1 MPWKGLTMPN
11 VDYQWVREQL
21 QENKTRVGVG
31 NTVLELLAAWE
42 KGKHTE
48 KQNEEVIELFSKLAQ
63 NIPLKQSNADETW
76 VQAQPGQ
83 IAVSDVVRVKF
94 DAFKDDTGRMHN
106 GRQGKVVA
114 VRYGDVI
121 FKSTDGK
128 MPLLDGVHYSPYN
141 LEKRIK

>member
-1 MPWKGLTMPN
+1 MPS

-21 QENKTRVGVG
+21 QAHKIRVGVG

-42 KGKHTE
+42 KGKHSS
-48 KQNEEVIELFSKLAQ
+48 KQNQEVIELFTKFAQ
-63 NIPLKQSNADETW
+63 NIPLTEEAPDETW
-76 VQAQPGQ
+76 VPAQPGN
-83 IAVSDVVRVKF
+83 IVVSDVVRVKI
-94 DAFKDDTGRMHN
+94 DAFTDETGRIHN
-106 GRQGKVVA
+106 GRRGKVVA

-128 MPLLDGVHYSPYN
+128 TPLLDGVHYSPYT

>member
-1 MPWKGLTMPN
+1 MPS

-21 QENKTRVGVG
+21 QAHKIRVGVG

-42 KGKHTE
+42 KGKHSS
-48 KQNEEVIELFSKLAQ
+48 KQNQEVIELFAKFAQ
-63 NIPLKQSNADETW
+63 NIPLTEEAPDETW
-76 VQAQPGQ
+76 VPAQPGN
-83 IAVSDVVRVKF
+83 IVVGDVVRVKI
-94 DAFKDDTGRMHN
+94 DAFTDETGRIHN
-106 GRQGKVVA
+106 GRRGKVVA

-128 MPLLDGVHYSPYN
+128 TPLLDGVHYSPYT

>member
-1 MPWKGLTMPN
+1 MPS

-21 QENKTRVGVG
+21 QAHKIRVGVG

-42 KGKHTE
+42 KGKHSS
-48 KQNEEVIELFSKLAQ
+48 KQNQEVIELFTKFAQ
-63 NIPLKQSNADETW
+63 NIPLTEEAPDETW
-76 VQAQPGQ
+76 VPAQPGN
-83 IAVSDVVRVKF
+83 IVVGDVIRVKI
-94 DAFKDDTGRMHN
+94 DAFTDETGRIHN
-106 GRQGKVVA
+106 GRRGKVVA

-128 MPLLDGVHYSPYN
+128 TPLLDGVHYSPYT

>member
-1 MPWKGLTMPN
+1 MPS

-21 QENKTRVGVG
+21 QAHKIKVGVG

-42 KGKHTE
+42 KGKHSS
-48 KQNEEVIELFSKLAQ
+48 KQNQEVIELFTRLAQ
-63 NIPLKQSNADETW
+63 NIPLTEEAPDETW
-76 VQAQPGQ
+76 VPAQPGN
-83 IAVSDVVRVKF
+83 IVVGDVVRVKI
-94 DAFKDDTGRMHN
+94 DAFTDETGRIHN
-106 GRQGKVVA
+106 GRRGKVVA

-128 MPLLDGVHYSPYN
+128 VPLLDGVHYSPYT